1 MTINIMHKSILNESS
16 MAFHNHFFRNFYY
29 IIYLI
34 KVVVDP
40 IAEAEVTVK
49 GDTITTIEENEQL
62 FLEKL
67 PVRKLM

>member
-1 MTINIMHKSILNESS
+1 
-16 MAFHNHFFRNFYY
+16 MAFHNHEMFLFFRNFYY

-40 IAEAEVTVK
+40 KAEAEVTVK
-49 GDTITTIEENEQL
+49 GDITTITTLEGNEQL

-67 PVRKLM
+67 PVRELM